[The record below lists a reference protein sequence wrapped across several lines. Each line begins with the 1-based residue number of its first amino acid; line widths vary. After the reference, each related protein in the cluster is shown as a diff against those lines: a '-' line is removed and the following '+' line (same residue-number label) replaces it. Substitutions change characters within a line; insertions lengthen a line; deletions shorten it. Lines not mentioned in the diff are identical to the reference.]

1 MSTLIKK
8 LTKNLDNH
16 IEAELISNFHTG
28 EKYKTLPVWKTKKN
42 PTFFHR
48 GTVVDKDGHF
58 KMVTPST
65 LMLIEYWITKQ
76 LEDDEDKYDAVS
88 IVVHKRYIHH
98 VSNKKWKIDS
108 YVNDTFCL
116 KWNCNI

>member
-1 MSTLIKK
+1 
-8 LTKNLDNH
+8 
-16 IEAELISNFHTG
+16 
-28 EKYKTLPVWKTKKN
+28 
-42 PTFFHR
+42 
-48 GTVVDKDGHF
+48 
-58 KMVTPST
+58 
-65 LMLIEYWITKQ
+65 MLIEYWITKQ